1 MLKPPC
7 ELGLRGSEASGDDA
21 EGMRKERNDAERD
34 KVTFIK
40 FIKFI
45 LCEAIILPN
54 ISLS

>member
-21 EGMRKERNDAERD
+21 EGMRKRNDAERE
-34 KVTFIK
+34 KVTFL
-40 FIKFI
+40 KFI

>member
-7 ELGLRGSEASGDDA
+7 ELGLWRSEASGDDA
-21 EGMRKERNDAERD
+21 EGMRKERNDAERE
-34 KVTFIK
+34 KVTFL
-40 FIKFI
+40 KFI